1 MDPASAAT
9 QPRPPG
15 PPPQPP
21 QPLEIGQEGPAV
33 PYDEARPR
41 GEEPALAPGEK
52 PEVVDAVD
60 ADNPTGSHELADKSA
75 AEKPVEEKGYAE
87 IEHGDTEVK
96 NLGWNSESP
105 DMVASPLVGGL
116 TNEDLWALIRRF
128 DKQIFHVKSIP
139 DPPLGGLD
147 LNIADEEEFSPD
159 KLRAHIERLYM
170 HVIVGA
176 FGFWKHIVRLRSWR
190 EPRRTS
196 AFLAVYALGWA
207 LDLVV
212 PTLLTFLV
220 VLIVYPPSR
229 AYCFP
234 PAPPSVVDPST
245 GGVKKPA
252 SGVLASANSVTG
264 APEKHSGEAVEQEA
278 HSFVSSISSLV
289 VSTAAGKHPQGDP
302 PSDPGP
308 GASASAPDPADAS
321 MDLVDAKDKAAG
333 EEPGTHHDKTKKPVS
348 ETIWIKARPGMRMMA
363 DFVDTYERFG
373 NALSPTTPFPQNES
387 RLKLAGVFVPLILAS
402 LILSPYTVWK
412 ANGFSTGFVFFGDPL
427 IQRGLAFINRRF
439 PHWQE
444 YLELRNTVLKGVPTN
459 AQLTIT
465 LLRMGERN
473 KAPIPPPPA
482 SNAPPSIEEVDIKG
496 KEETMQNLGADKG
509 EVEEAVQ
516 PDHDALAPAE
526 SDTQPEKK
534 QTKGRKIINFIKGTT
549 KGSINTS
556 LTANKVRAMAGSV
569 HARERLGVV
578 KGLRQQDPAKGPVRF
593 PARYKGRSGHAYITA
608 TATTPALSWTAEL
621 EDVNP
626 AWSVT
631 IGDIEELQKVGGLGW
646 KSKIVVGWA
655 TNREIADGL
664 IIRDKMGGE
673 RHLTAILTR
682 DQLFNRLVAIGSQM
696 WEAW

>member
-1 MDPASAAT
+1 MDPATHPMPPDPS
-9 QPRPPG
+9 QPPPIDHG
-15 PPPQPP
+15 PPVS
-21 QPLEIGQEGPAV
+21 V
-33 PYDEARPR
+33 PYSEVRPSGR
-41 GEEPALAPGEK
+41 EPALAPDEK
-52 PEVVDAVD
+52 PDVVEAFDAGK
-60 ADNPTGSHELADKSA
+60 PTQSHELADKSTT
-75 AEKPVEEKGYAE
+75 EKPQEEKGYAE
-87 IEHGDTEVK
+87 VEHGDTEVK

-105 DMVASPLVGGL
+105 ARVASPLVGGL
-116 TNEDLWALIRRF
+116 SNEDLWALIRRF

-139 DPPLGGLD
+139 EPPLGGLD
-147 LNIADEEEFSPD
+147 LNIAEEEEFSPD
-159 KLRAHIERLYM
+159 KLRAHVERLYM
-170 HVIVGA
+170 TVIVGA

-196 AFLAVYALGWA
+196 AFLAVYALAWV

-234 PAPPSVVDPST
+234 PAPPSVVNSAT

-252 SGVLASANSVTG
+252 SGVLASADSVTG

-302 PSDPGP
+302 PSDPA
-308 GASASAPDPADAS
+308 ASAAAPDPADAS

-348 ETIWIKARPGMRMMA
+348 EAIWVKARPAMRMMA

-373 NALSPTTPFPQNES
+373 NALSPTTPFPQGES
-387 RLKLAGVFVPLILAS
+387 RLKLAGILVPAILAS
-402 LILSPYTVWK
+402 LVVSPYMVWK
-412 ANGFSTGFVFFGDPL
+412 ANGFSMGFAFFGGPL
-427 IQRGLAFINRRF
+427 IQRGVSFINRKL
-439 PHWQE
+439 PDWQK

-465 LLRMGERN
+465 LLRIGERN
-473 KAPIPPPPA
+473 KAPIPPPPV
-482 SNAPPSIEEVDIKG
+482 STAPPSTEAIHAEG
-496 KEETMQNLGADKG
+496 KDETMANLGAEKG
-509 EVEEAVQ
+509 EIEEAVQ
-516 PDHDALAPAE
+516 PDQDALAPVE
-526 SDTQPEKK
+526 SETRPEKK
-534 QTKGRKIINFIKGTT
+534 QTKGRKIMNLLKGTA
-549 KGSINTS
+549 KGSVNTS

-569 HARERLGVV
+569 HAKERLGVV
-578 KGLRQQDPAKGPVRF
+578 KGLEQPDPAKGPVRF
-593 PARYKGRSGHAYITA
+593 PARYQGQPGHAYITT

-626 AWSVT
+626 AWSVA

-655 TNREIADGL
+655 TKREIADGL
-664 IIRDKMGGE
+664 IIKDRMGEE

-682 DQLFNRLVAIGSQM
+682 DQLFNRLVAMGSQM